1 MKTCAAAF
9 WPHMQRYTRV
19 FALLLL
25 LPWLLL
31 GGPRAARAQTT
42 SPVTSPNLPGTQ
54 APPLPPR
61 PRVPRDSARAAR
73 RLPPARPKVIRLDVE
88 AADQPLVNRYRP
100 RLMAADTLAALE
112 QVRELVLALQTDAYL
127 TASADELHWR
137 HDTLAVRLYVGEKF
151 RWARL
156 QRGNVSED
164 VLSRS
169 GFRERLYAGQ
179 PLQPAELA
187 RLQQRVLDGAENEGY
202 PFAQV
207 RLDSVQLH
215 GADISARLLLDR
227 GPVVVFDSVRV
238 LGKTKTKARFLMK
251 YLQIVPGQP
260 YSQQRIDDAARLL
273 RLLPYV
279 QLREE
284 PQVRFARGRARLYLL
299 LDDRNANQFDA
310 IVGVLPNAN
319 PTAGQKRVQVTGD
332 VTLNLRNIG
341 GGGKQLGL
349 QWRKVDAASQV
360 LDAAY
365 QHPNFFGT
373 PIDVAAT
380 FNLFK
385 QDSTFLTLRPR
396 LQLSHVNA
404 RTGRISVF
412 VEQRNSRLLAQRRLP
427 TLQMLPDNID
437 SRYTAYGLDVTRSSL
452 DDPLF
457 PRRGTLLIAQ
467 GAVGTKII
475 SKNADIRPELYDG
488 LPLRTTQVSFS
499 GRAEHYFRVGQQGV
513 LLTRLRGEA
522 LVNQRLF
529 QNDLFRLGGL
539 STLRG
544 FNELQF
550 YAAQYGVGTVELRQF
565 TGPEAYVFLFADQA
579 YLRQGLPGAPGED
592 APTGLGAGL
601 SFRTGAGLFQ
611 FVYSVGR
618 TNSQAFAFNA
628 SKIHFGITSRF

>member
-1 MKTCAAAF
+1 
-9 WPHMQRYTRV
+9 MQRYTRV
-19 FALLLL
+19 LRLLRFLLL
-25 LPWLLL
+25 LPGLLAL
-31 GGPRAARAQTT
+31 PPRAARAQTT
-42 SPVTSPNLPGTQ
+42 SPVTTPNLPGTQ

-61 PRVPRDSARAAR
+61 APRDSARAAR
-73 RLPPARPKVIRLDVE
+73 RALPSRPKVIRLAAE
-88 AADQPLVNRYRP
+88 AADRALLARYRP
-100 RLMAADTLAALE
+100 RLTAPDTLAALE
-112 QVRELVLALQTDAYL
+112 QVRSLLLALHADAYL
-127 TASADELHWR
+127 TASADELQWR
-137 HDTLAVRLYVGEKF
+137 ADTLLVRLYVGEKF

-156 QRGNVSED
+156 QRGNVTED
-164 VLSRS
+164 VLSRT

-187 RLQQRVLDGAENEGY
+187 RLQQRVLENAENEGY
-202 PFAQV
+202 PFAQI
-207 RLDSVQLH
+207 RLDSVQLR
-215 GADISARLLLDR
+215 GPDISARLFLDR
-227 GPVVVFDSVRV
+227 GPVVVFDSVKV
-238 LGKTKTKARFLMK
+238 IGKSKTRARFLMK

-260 YSQQRIDDAARLL
+260 YSQQRVDDAVRLL
-273 RLLPYV
+273 RQLPYV

-284 PQVRFARGRARLYLL
+284 PQIRFSRGRARIYLP

-310 IVGVLPNAN
+310 IVGVLPNTNTA
-319 PTAGQKRVQVTGD
+319 AGQKRVQVTGD

-360 LDAAY
+360 LDLGY

-373 PIDVAAT
+373 PIDVGGT

-385 QDSTFLTLRPR
+385 QDSQFITIHPR
-396 LQLSHVNA
+396 LQLSHVSPRA
-404 RTGRISVF
+404 GRLSVF
-412 VEQRNSRLLAQRRLP
+412 VEQRNSRLPPRQAFRTLTALP
-427 TLQMLPDNID
+427 PNID
-437 SRYTAYGLDVTRSSL
+437 YRYTAYGLDLSTSTL

-457 PRRGTLLIAQ
+457 PRRGTLLLAT
-467 GAVGTKII
+467 GAIGTKII
-475 SKNADIRPELYDG
+475 TRNADIRPELYEG
-488 LPLRTTQVSFS
+488 LPLRTTQTSFS
-499 GRAEHYFRVGQQGV
+499 GRAEHYFRVGKQGV

-522 LVNQRLF
+522 LLNQRLF
-529 QNDLFRLGGL
+529 LNDLFRLGGL
-539 STLRG
+539 ATLRG

-579 YLRQGLPGAPGED
+579 YLRQGLPGASGED
-592 APTGLGAGL
+592 LPTGLGAGL

-618 TNSQAFAFNA
+618 TRSQPFAFGA